1 MKKEIKGTRANY
13 IVEDINDIGDYR
25 ISISGHEVY
34 KDQSWMV
41 GNFDCMSSINRIEND
56 EFMLLDK
63 RQF

>member
-41 GNFDCMSSINRIEND
+41 GNFDYMSSINRIEND
-56 EFMLLDK
+56 EFMLLNK

>member
-13 IVEDINDIGDYR
+13 IVEDINDIGDYG

-41 GNFDCMSSINRIEND
+41 GNFDYMSSINRIEND

-63 RQF
+63 R

>member
-34 KDQSWMV
+34 KD
-41 GNFDCMSSINRIEND
+41 
-56 EFMLLDK
+56 
-63 RQF
+63 

>member
-34 KDQSWMV
+34 KEKSQMV
-41 GNFDCMSSINRIEND
+41 GNFDYMSSINRIEND

>member
-25 ISISGHEVY
+25 ILISGHEIY

-41 GNFDCMSSINRIEND
+41 GNFDYMSSINRIEND

-63 RQF
+63 R

>member
-1 MKKEIKGTRANY
+1 MKKENKGTRANY

-41 GNFDCMSSINRIEND
+41 GNFDYMSSINRIEND

-63 RQF
+63 R

>member
-34 KDQSWMV
+34 KHQSWMV
-41 GNFDCMSSINRIEND
+41 GNFDYMSSINRIEND